1 MKTTR
6 ESAFTLIELMVVVII
21 IAALAGMVLPRLW
34 TRGDDAKMK
43 IAEGEIAGIKTALKC
58 YYLDNGKFPTKD
70 EGLNALMRKPPSA
83 KDWKGPY
90 LESEPFDPWDRP
102 YQYTYPGV
110 HNVGFLDIW
119 SFGPNEEDNSDN
131 VTNWKE

>member
-21 IAALAGMVLPRLW
+21 IAALAGMVLPRIW
-34 TRGDDAKMK
+34 TRGDDAKINISK
-43 IAEGEIAGIKTALKC
+43 GEMAGMATALKC

-70 EGLNALMRKPPSA
+70 EGLNALMNRPASA

-90 LESEPFDPWDRP
+90 LESKPFDPWGRP

-110 HNVGFLDIW
+110 HNSQSFDIW
-119 SFGPNEEDNSDN
+119 SFGPNEEDDGDN
-131 VTNWKE
+131 VTNWEE